1 MRALIPVLALFAGF
15 AFLAKDLGAQN
26 RGDFFSLQRRVVE
39 LFEDNKDA
47 LVRVKAVYEGED
59 GDDTPQMVVGSGFF
73 ISREGLILTNASI
86 AYDPVRLWIEH
97 RDIAYSAD
105 LIGADRATNLAL
117 LRVNTLPKSFRFLH
131 LADSADIPPVGN
143 FVIRIS
149 MPLEFSPTPEW
160 GLISGHESRFGDR
173 SFPTL
178 YIRSSIPAGPGD
190 GGSAYLDLNGRL
202 VGIQVGS
209 LPDIGSSY
217 ILPSRA
223 ALRIRDDLLF
233 NQEVNYGWIGFEIR
247 EEISIAK
254 GKRVVLTEVFEDSP
268 ADRAGLLAGDV
279 ILKIGDYSVATLD
292 ELRNAMFYTR
302 VGQYSEVHVERD
314 GERLRFNIRVAQ
326 RPDDEPLE
334 VVEENNDWRPGYSD
348 GPLRQPVEEESILEA
363 ESVESSE

>member
-1 MRALIPVLALFAGF
+1 MRALLPVFAVLFGF
-15 AFLAKDLGAQN
+15 VFLLSELPAQS

-47 LVRVKAVYEGED
+47 LVRVKAVYEGDEED
-59 GDDTPQMVVGSGFF
+59 ETPQMVVGSGFF

-86 AYDPVRLWIEH
+86 AYNPVRLWIEH

-131 LADSADIPPVGN
+131 LADSADIPPIGN
-143 FVIRIS
+143 FVVRIS

-178 YIRSSIPAGPGD
+178 YIRTSIPAGPGD

-209 LPDIGSSY
+209 LPDISSSY
-217 ILPSRA
+217 VLPSRA

-233 NQEVNYGWIGFEIR
+233 NQEVNYGWIGFEVR
-247 EEISIAK
+247 EEISIAD
-254 GKRVVLTEVFEDSP
+254 GKRVVLREVFENSP
-268 ADRAGLLAGDV
+268 AENAGLIAGDV
-279 ILKIGDYSVATLD
+279 ITRIGDYTVTTLD

-302 VGQYSEVHVERD
+302 VGQYSEVLIKRD
-314 GERLRFNIRVAQ
+314 GESMQFNIRVAQ
-326 RPDDEPLE
+326 RPSDEPAE
-334 VVEENNDWRPGYSD
+334 IIESD
-348 GPLRQPVEEESILEA
+348 QQQSIFSDSPLRQPPDGEPVIEESGEEGL
-363 ESVESSE
+363 

>member
-1 MRALIPVLALFAGF
+1 MQALFPVVAVIIGF
-15 AFLAKDLGAQN
+15 ALLAADISAQS
-26 RGDFFSLQRRVVE
+26 RGDFFSLQRRIVE

-47 LVRVKAVYEGED
+47 LVRVKAVYEGDE
-59 GDDTPQMVVGSGFF
+59 GDETPQMVVGSGFF

-86 AYDPVRLWIEH
+86 AYDPIRLWIEH

-131 LADSADIPPVGN
+131 LADSADIPPIGN
-143 FVIRIS
+143 FVMRIS
-149 MPLEFSPTPEW
+149 MPLEFSPTPES
-160 GLISGHESRFGDR
+160 GMISGHESRFGDR

-178 YIRSSIPAGPGD
+178 YIRTSIPAGPGD

-247 EEISIAK
+247 EEISIAE

-268 ADRAGLLAGDV
+268 AEQSGLMVGDV
-279 ILKIGDYSVATLD
+279 VLKIGDYSVSTLD

-302 VGQYSEVHVERD
+302 VGQYSEVYVERD

-326 RPDDEPLE
+326 RPADEPLE
-334 VVEENNDWRPGYSD
+334 IVEDNDQQSSYSD
-348 GPLRQPVEEESILEA
+348 SPLRRPVEPPQMPEDESP
-363 ESVESSE
+363 ESSE

>member
-1 MRALIPVLALFAGF
+1 MRAFLPVFAVFFGLAFIVPEQQ
-15 AFLAKDLGAQN
+15 AQN

-47 LVRVKAVYEGED
+47 LVRVKAVYEGDEKD
-59 GDDTPQMVVGSGFF
+59 ETPQMVVGSGFF

-131 LADSADIPPVGN
+131 LADSADIPQIGN

-178 YIRSSIPAGPGD
+178 YIRTSIPAGPGD

-233 NQEVNYGWIGFEIR
+233 NQEVNYGWIGFEVR
-247 EEISIAK
+247 EEISIAE
-254 GKRVVLTEVFEDSP
+254 GKRVVLTEVFEGSP
-268 ADRAGLLAGDV
+268 AEQTGLLAGDV
-279 ILKIGDYSVATLD
+279 IKRIGDYSVTTLD

-302 VGQYSEVHVERD
+302 VGQYSEVYIERD
-314 GERLRFNIRVAQ
+314 GESMRFNIRVAQ
-326 RPDDEPLE
+326 RPANEPLE
-334 VVEENNDWRPGYSD
+334 VIESEREQPSFTD
-348 GPLRQPVEEESILEA
+348 GPLRQTVPGQLPESGA
-363 ESVESSE
+363 EGTAED